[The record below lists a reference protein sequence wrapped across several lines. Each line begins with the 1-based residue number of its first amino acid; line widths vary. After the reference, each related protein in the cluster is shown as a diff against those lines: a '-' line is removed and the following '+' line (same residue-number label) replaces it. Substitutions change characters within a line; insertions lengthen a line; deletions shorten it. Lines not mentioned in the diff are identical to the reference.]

1 MILYYECIKKA
12 QLRINSLGK
21 MFVDMN
27 RIFCLSKAR
36 RIWSDRCLEVF
47 CHNCAVMPTTVTAT
61 ANQTFLACKPS
72 SHMGILE
79 SPPPTLDR
87 YIYICKTKL
96 QLS

>member
-12 QLRINSLGK
+12 QLCINSLGK

-27 RIFCLSKAR
+27 RIFCLSKVH

-47 CHNCAVMPTTVTAT
+47 CHCCAVMTATVTAV

-79 SPPPTLDR
+79 SPLPTLDR
-87 YIYICKTKL
+87 YIYICKTNL